1 MILIID
7 NYDSFTHNLYQYF
20 REITDE
26 EVKVARN
33 DSLSVEQVM
42 ALAPSAIVISPG
54 PGRPEEAGI
63 SEELILRCMGHIP
76 LLGVC
81 LGHQAMVHALGGRV
95 VGASRIVHGKAEDI
109 WVDGK
114 GIFRSIQSP
123 ARFTRY
129 HSLAADEATLPAEL
143 EITARSADGQ
153 IMGVRHKE
161 YVMEG
166 VQFHPESIAS
176 EEGKKLLRNFLNY
189 RREPFDAAAV
199 LARVMGG
206 ENLSRV
212 EAARFM
218 DELTEGSLNDI
229 QIAGFLTAIG
239 TKGATSEEIAGCASV
254 LQKKRVAVR
263 SQDGAPC
270 LDTCGTGGDGLHTFN
285 ISSMAALIAAAAGAK
300 VAKHG
305 NKAVSSQTG
314 SADFYQALGM
324 EIQLSPSE
332 AQDLLNRNNFSF
344 LYAPTYHSAMRFA
357 GPARRAL
364 RVKTLM
370 NLMGPLVNPAG
381 AEYQLIGVYDERLCA
396 SMAEAAHLLGCKRV
410 MVVHGRDG
418 LDEISVCA
426 DSRVI
431 LIAEDGEIRDMEFSP
446 ASLGIEPWPADSLRG
461 GDAATNAAIAKVL
474 AGIEDPA
481 KLEGANLHPQA
492 LPAIRDASLV
502 NAGAALTVYGAAPD
516 IAAGYAMAAKALDE
530 GKVAQK
536 LLASIQMSHHL
547 RGTGADS

>member
-20 REITDE
+20 REITTE
-26 EVKVARN
+26 EVKVVRN
-33 DSLSVEQVM
+33 DAITVDKIA

-63 SEELILRCMGHIP
+63 SEEVILRFMGEIP

-129 HSLAADEATLPAEL
+129 HSLAADEASLPAEL

-153 IMGVRHKE
+153 IMGVRHKD

-189 RREPFDAAAV
+189 RREPFDAVAV
-199 LARVMGG
+199 LARIMEG

-218 DELTEGSLNDI
+218 DELTEGSLNDM
-229 QIAGFLTAIG
+229 QIAGFLAAMG
-239 TKGATSEEIAGCASV
+239 TKGLSSEEIAGCASV
-254 LQKKRVAVR
+254 LQKKRVPIR
-263 SQDGAPC
+263 SNDNRPC

-305 NKAVSSQTG
+305 NRAVSSQTG
-314 SADFYQALGM
+314 SADFYSALGL
-324 EIQLSPSE
+324 EIQLSATE
-332 AQDLLNRNNFSF
+332 AQDMLNRNDFAF
-344 LYAPTYHSAMRFA
+344 LFAPTYHSAMRFA
-357 GPARRAL
+357 ASARRAL

-370 NLMGPLVNPAG
+370 NLMGPLVNPAA
-381 AEYQLIGVYDERLCA
+381 AEFQLIGVYDERLCPA
-396 SMAEAAHLLGCKRV
+396 VAEAAHLLGCKKV

-426 DSRVI
+426 NSRII
-431 LIAEDGEIRDMEFSP
+431 LIDVDGEVQDSEFDP
-446 ASLGIEPWPADSLRG
+446 RSLGMQLYPADSLRG
-461 GDAATNAAIAKVL
+461 GDSAINASIAKVL
-474 AGIEDPA
+474 AGLEDA
-481 KLEGANLHPQA
+481 SVLDGAGLHPQG
-492 LPAIRDASLV
+492 LDAIRDASLV
-502 NAGAALTVYGAAPD
+502 NAGAALCVYGLAPD
-516 IAAGYAMAAKALDE
+516 IAEGYEMARSALKD
-530 GKVAQK
+530 GRVAQK
-536 LLASIQMSHHL
+536 ILASARMSHHL
-547 RGTGADS
+547 FGTGGRA

>member
-20 REITDE
+20 REITAE
-26 EVKVARN
+26 EVRVVRN
-33 DSLSVEQVM
+33 DAISVDKIET
-42 ALAPSAIVISPG
+42 LAPTAIVISPG

-63 SEELILRCMGHIP
+63 SEEIILRFIGRIP

-129 HSLAADEATLPAEL
+129 HSLAAEEASLPAEL

-189 RREPFDAAAV
+189 RREPFDAVTV
-199 LARVMGG
+199 LARIIEG
-206 ENLSRV
+206 EHIGKV

-229 QIAGFLTAIG
+229 QIAGFLAAFG
-239 TKGATSEEIAGCASV
+239 AKGVSAEEIAGCASV
-254 LQKKRVAVR
+254 LQKKRVVVNSSDDR
-263 SQDGAPC
+263 PC

-305 NKAVSSQTG
+305 NRAVSSQAG
-314 SADFYQALGM
+314 SADFYSALGL
-324 EIQLSPSE
+324 EIQLSAGE
-332 AQDLLNRNNFSF
+332 TQDMLNRNNFAF
-344 LYAPTYHSAMRFA
+344 LFAPTYHSAMRFA
-357 GPARRAL
+357 APARRAL

-370 NLMGPLVNPAG
+370 NLMGPLVNPAA
-381 AEYQLIGVYDERLCA
+381 AEFQLIGVYDERLCLP
-396 SMAEAAHLLGCKRV
+396 MAEAAHLLGTRKV

-418 LDEISVCA
+418 LDEITVCA
-426 DSRVI
+426 ESRVI
-431 LIAEDGEIRDMEFSP
+431 IVGSDGQIQDSVFDP
-446 ASLGIEPWPADSLRG
+446 ASLGIELYPVDSLRG
-461 GDAATNAAIAKVL
+461 GDSAINASIAKVL
-474 AGIEDPA
+474 AGLEDHSV
-481 KLEGANLHPQA
+481 LEGAGLHPQG
-492 LPAIRDASLV
+492 LEAIRDACLV
-502 NAGAALTVYGAAPD
+502 NAGAALAIYGLAES
-516 IAAGYAMAAKALDE
+516 IGSGFTMAREALED
-530 GKVAQK
+530 GRVAQK
-536 LLASIQMSHHL
+536 ILASARMSQHL
-547 RGTGADS
+547 AGTGSSL

>member
-20 REITDE
+20 REITEE
-26 EVKVARN
+26 EVKVFRN
-33 DSLSVEQVM
+33 D
-42 ALAPSAIVISPG
+42 ALTVDKIAIMAPSAIVISPG
-54 PGRPEEAGI
+54 PGRPEDAGI
-63 SEELILRCMGHIP
+63 SEEVILRFMGRIP
-76 LLGVC
+76 ILGVC

-95 VGASRIVHGKAEDI
+95 IQASRIVHGKAEDI

-129 HSLAADEATLPAEL
+129 HSLAADEETLPDEL

-153 IMGVRHKE
+153 IMGVRHKKF
-161 YVMEG
+161 VMEG

-189 RREPFDAAAV
+189 RREPFDAVAV
-199 LARVMGG
+199 LARIMGG
-206 ENLSRV
+206 ESLSRV

-218 DELTEGSLNDI
+218 DELTEGSLNDM
-229 QIAGFLTAIG
+229 QIAGFLAALG
-239 TKGATSEEIAGCASV
+239 TKGPTSEEIAGCASV
-254 LQKKRVAVR
+254 LQKKRVVVN
-263 SQDGAPC
+263 SQDDKPC

-305 NKAVSSQTG
+305 NRAVSSQTG
-314 SADFYQALGM
+314 SADFYTALGL
-324 EIQLSPSE
+324 EIGLSAPE
-332 AQDLLNRNNFSF
+332 AQDMLNRNDFAF
-344 LYAPTYHSAMRFA
+344 LFAPTYHSAMRFA

-370 NLMGPLVNPAG
+370 NLMGPLVNPAA
-381 AEYQLIGVYDERLCA
+381 AEFQLIGVYDEKLCA
-396 SMAEAAHLLGCKRV
+396 SMAEAAHLLGCKKV

-426 DSRVI
+426 TSRVI
-431 LIAEDGEIRDMEFSP
+431 VVDGNGELIDSEFDP
-446 ASLGIEPWPADSLRG
+446 VSLGITPYPVDSLRG
-461 GDAATNAAIAKVL
+461 GDSTTNASIAKVL
-474 AGIEDPA
+474 AGLEDPSV
-481 KLEGANLHPQA
+481 LNGAGLHPQG
-492 LPAIRDASLV
+492 LDAIRDACLV
-502 NAGAALTVYGAAPD
+502 NAGAALHVYGIAPD
-516 IAAGYAMAAKALDE
+516 IAHGYSLASSALKD
-530 GKVAQK
+530 GRVAQK
-536 LLASIQMSHHL
+536 ILASTRMSHHL
-547 RGTGADS
+547 MGSGGQL